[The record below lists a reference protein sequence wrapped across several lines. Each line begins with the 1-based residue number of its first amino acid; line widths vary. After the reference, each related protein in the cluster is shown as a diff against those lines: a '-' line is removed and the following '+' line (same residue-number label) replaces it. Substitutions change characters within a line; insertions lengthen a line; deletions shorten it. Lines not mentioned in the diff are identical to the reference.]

1 MKRQYRPKICQRHK
15 LLVVSQKYNIFCNF
29 PRKYL
34 YASWFLSR
42 YSSYGIEQDLKTFN
56 ICKEEDIF
64 LVVKW
69 LSSYFLWKKLFWT
82 DFHISSKIAKSTI
95 WLAKSKFWF
104 HSKIC
109 YWSGLKIQSN
119 NAKVPCLPLLN
130 RLVSEMLADNSSPKL
145 SIFSL

>member
-1 MKRQYRPKICQRHK
+1 MKRQYRPKICQRRK

-42 YSSYGIEQDLKTFN
+42 YSSYEIEQDLKTFN

-64 LVVKW
+64 LAVKW

-82 DFHISSKIAKSTI
+82 DFHMSSKIAKSTQ
-95 WLAKSKFWF
+95 WF
-104 HSKIC
+104 QSKIC

-119 NAKVPCLPLLN
+119 NAKVPCLSLLN
-130 RLVSEMLADNSSPKL
+130 RLVSEMLADNPSPKL